1 MKANITFVFWMVLL
15 ASWTQCLGAANG
27 FEKETIKSLA
37 DRVRDFQKSQG
48 TRFKNQH
55 WVRGAYY
62 AGLMAV
68 YESTAD
74 TAYLNDCMEWGK
86 EVAWRIKEKGD
97 GPYDS
102 GAYPLICGQIWYG
115 CYQSKKDEQMMQP
128 TLAFLENPNVTN
140 PLSAPKE
147 WYLENT
153 GHHFVDGL
161 FTAPPALAM
170 LYQMTGEE
178 KYVNWMDACFWD
190 VHEEIYDPDA
200 DLFYRD
206 ARSKPRKTK
215 NGKKVLWSRGNGW
228 AFGGL
233 TRILKHLPADHG
245 SYARYK
251 ALYIQMAESLAARQ
265 QTDGF
270 WRPNLD
276 DPEQCNVRESSG
288 TAFFTYG
295 IAWGINSRILDR
307 ERFLPVAKNG
317 WAALVSV
324 VNEEGRVGWSQPPG
338 GGPGNVEET
347 DSTRYGAGIFLL
359 AASELFLLTQ

>member
-1 MKANITFVFWMVLL
+1 
-15 ASWTQCLGAANG
+15 
-27 FEKETIKSLA
+27 
-37 DRVRDFQKSQG
+37 
-48 TRFKNQH
+48 
-55 WVRGAYY
+55 
-62 AGLMAV
+62 
-68 YESTAD
+68 
-74 TAYLNDCMEWGK
+74 
-86 EVAWRIKEKGD
+86 
-97 GPYDS
+97 
-102 GAYPLICGQIWYG
+102 
-115 CYQSKKDEQMMQP
+115 
-128 TLAFLENPNVTN
+128 
-140 PLSAPKE
+140 
-147 WYLENT
+147 
-153 GHHFVDGL
+153 
-161 FTAPPALAM
+161 
-170 LYQMTGEE
+170 
-178 KYVNWMDACFWD
+178 
-190 VHEEIYDPDA
+190 
-200 DLFYRD
+200 
-206 ARSKPRKTK
+206 
-215 NGKKVLWSRGNGW
+215 VLWSRGNGW